1 MPPSPR
7 LSPVSPPG
15 SPSSSSEHSSSP
27 GSRSSEK
34 KQAVISFDPLP
45 SQSLRT
51 ALILDRF
58 TVNCTVIY
66 CSNDNLV
73 STTTVMGR
81 SFFDFVAQKDED
93 VVRSW
98 IDVIKGWG
106 VNERGQPS
114 DGGFGFGK
122 FALCKEGRDS
132 SYDPVIIL
140 TSIRV
145 LMRWS
150 FSASRVNDPPS
161 RRRNGSQSARTQ
173 PIRTGPRSATAAPAR
188 TRNRTQPSAEGLLVT
203 VDAIFSAH
211 SDGLM
216 VILRRS
222 SSS

>member
-7 LSPVSPPG
+7 VSPVS
-15 SPSSSSEHSSSP
+15 SPSSSTATLPSD
-27 GSRSSEK
+27 RSNDANGPRTGPDTS
-34 KQAVISFDPLP
+34 VISFDPLP

-73 STTTVMGR
+73 DTTTVMGR

-122 FALCKEGRDS
+122 FLLCKEGRD
-132 SYDPVIIL
+132 
-140 TSIRV
+140 
-145 LMRWS
+145 
-150 FSASRVNDPPS
+150 
-161 RRRNGSQSARTQ
+161 
-173 PIRTGPRSATAAPAR
+173 
-188 TRNRTQPSAEGLLVT
+188 
-203 VDAIFSAH
+203 
-211 SDGLM
+211 
-216 VILRRS
+216 
-222 SSS
+222 

>member
-7 LSPVSPPG
+7 LTPVSDPG
-15 SPSSSSEHSSSP
+15 SPSSDDSASTAS
-27 GSRSSEK
+27 GTRRRDK
-34 KQAVISFDPLP
+34 RQAVISFDPLP

-93 VVRSW
+93 IVRSW

-122 FALCKEGRDS
+122 FTLCREGRDS
-132 SYDPVIIL
+132 SCA
-140 TSIRV
+140 SIP
-145 LMRWS
+145 S
-150 FSASRVNDPPS
+150 FHPASK
-161 RRRNGSQSARTQ
+161 
-173 PIRTGPRSATAAPAR
+173 
-188 TRNRTQPSAEGLLVT
+188 
-203 VDAIFSAH
+203 
-211 SDGLM
+211 
-216 VILRRS
+216 
-222 SSS
+222 

>member
-7 LSPVSPPG
+7 LSPVSD
-15 SPSSSSEHSSSP
+15 SPSSSSSENSSNEP
-27 GSRSSEK
+27 RSDPSTE
-34 KQAVISFDPLP
+34 VITFDPLP

-73 STTTVMGR
+73 ATTTVMGR

-93 VVRSW
+93 IVRSW

-122 FALCKEGRDS
+122 FTLCKEGRDS
-132 SYDPVIIL
+132 SCVSPVIYLDDIYFIYL
-140 TSIRV
+140 LSPFKKFSGHRAPTIATSKRV
-145 LMRWS
+145 S
-150 FSASRVNDPPS
+150 IKPVIEN
-161 RRRNGSQSARTQ
+161 
-173 PIRTGPRSATAAPAR
+173 
-188 TRNRTQPSAEGLLVT
+188 T
-203 VDAIFSAH
+203 VIPYGIS
-211 SDGLM
+211 SW
-216 VILRRS
+216 RS
-222 SSS
+222 SLKTTTDPGIRR